1 MLAQVR
7 CWLKSTW
14 NLRFRHSST
23 IFFVFPSPF
32 SPLSISLIVKTP
44 NPLPKTTNLD
54 VKQKNKTKNKTKP
67 KRTLVLRSTNASR
80 SSAEIDKP
88 KLRELLRCQDRD
100 FWVWVFALVPRY
112 YESVGL
118 GCCSTTKIWWIYGW
132 GIRRKGRIGRM
143 KEKMKK
149 GKSSVKNSSST
160 WFHVGNC
167 PHKCMKKS
175 WTRRLKPRVLHWS
188 RVLNT
193 RDTSFLY
200 SFET

>member
-14 NLRFRHSST
+14 NSRFRHSSS

-32 SPLSISLIVKTP
+32 SPLPISIIVKTP
-44 NPLPKTTNLD
+44 NPLLKTKNLELKKKKTK
-54 VKQKNKTKNKTKP
+54 KQNKTKTKTQNKTKP

-80 SSAEIDKP
+80 SGAEIDKP
-88 KLRELLRCQDRD
+88 KLRELLQCQDRD

-118 GCCSTTKIWWIYGW
+118 GCCSTAKIWWIYGW
-132 GIRRKGRIGRM
+132 GIRRKGRTGRT

-149 GKSSVKNSSST
+149 GKSSV
-160 WFHVGNC
+160 
-167 PHKCMKKS
+167 
-175 WTRRLKPRVLHWS
+175 
-188 RVLNT
+188 
-193 RDTSFLY
+193 
-200 SFET
+200 